1 MNKPDITKTPE
12 EIDDI
17 QDRMGD
23 MRELD
28 FSDRKDERGGR
39 IGDEMDER
47 DYEGQ
52 FPEER
57 VRQAGM
63 TGGETLDHQPT
74 MDDASPETLLDETGA
89 RSPTDYGD
97 AWPNDKELSVVE
109 DSDIGGGSGQDE
121 AELGRSHPLDGE
133 AWDGEA
139 DAPNEAETQ
148 REARYADLDADDED
162 LAGDTSL
169 DLDEKRADH

>member
-28 FSDRKDERGGR
+28 FSDRKDERQGR
-39 IGDEMDER
+39 AGDEMDER

-63 TGGETLDHQPT
+63 TGGETLDHQP
-74 MDDASPETLLDETGA
+74 
-89 RSPTDYGD
+89 
-97 AWPNDKELSVVE
+97 K
-109 DSDIGGGSGQDE
+109 IG
-121 AELGRSHPLDGE
+121 
-133 AWDGEA
+133 
-139 DAPNEAETQ
+139 
-148 REARYADLDADDED
+148 
-162 LAGDTSL
+162 
-169 DLDEKRADH
+169 RAHV

>member
-28 FSDRKDERGGR
+28 FSDRKDERQGR
-39 IGDEMDER
+39 AGDEMDER

-121 AELGRSHPLDGE
+121 AELGRSHPLDGQ

-139 DAPNEAETQ
+139 DEPNEAETQ
-148 REARYADLDADDED
+148 RDARYADLDANDED
-162 LAGDTSL
+162 LTGDTGL